1 MRTPPPNTPKESS
14 EPVATSTMKMGS
26 SQPPD
31 GVAHPAR
38 PDQGAPAL
46 GQERRVTSSEA
57 VSYVK
62 QIQLEFVD
70 QPDIYS
76 TFLHILKD
84 YESKVIG
91 FPGIVTRISELFA
104 GHPNLIQGLNRFLPP
119 RYQTESDSSNGPNA
133 ICATGHP
140 ATGNELTLISHINPP
155 KMPGTPPNTPTESS
169 DPVAPS
175 TVHEIGASTSML
187 SEQLGI
193 RTKMGP
199 LQPDAAK
206 DAEPFDL
213 STMMDQWSMSLP
225 LPQMLDIVIQPP
237 ELTRQ
242 GIELFPPIVVRLLQP
257 EDMPDVW
264 AIATLLSNGT
274 DVTDQLGGE
283 LFQSPIDEIF
293 CFSGLAIYGQGVFCL
308 RICLYKMD
316 FDSCPKG
323 VTQVG
328 CVDSNDIII
337 APRPDFIAICRS
349 FGDATTAQDSR
360 WVAQPLLYQT
370 MDANTC
376 IDDYT
381 GYFPN
386 LKVHVSS
393 SIITM
398 GQIEQIE
405 YSKYMVLK
413 PVSDF
418 MLETA
423 NMEHGLY
430 NFENGLFR
438 HEGGV
443 WFDDGEIERA
453 EGLDESVLLGDDGE
467 LYRKRTHGVF
477 NGLYVGLERRATT
490 VGNGDNSI
498 MFIAHNVL
506 IN

>member
-1 MRTPPPNTPKESS
+1 MGSS
-14 EPVATSTMKMGS
+14 EPV
-26 SQPPD
+26 
-31 GVAHPAR
+31 
-38 PDQGAPAL
+38 
-46 GQERRVTSSEA
+46 VTS
-57 VSYVK
+57 
-62 QIQLEFVD
+62 
-70 QPDIYS
+70 
-76 TFLHILKD
+76 
-84 YESKVIG
+84 
-91 FPGIVTRISELFA
+91 
-104 GHPNLIQGLNRFLPP
+104 
-119 RYQTESDSSNGPNA
+119 A
-133 ICATGHP
+133 I
-140 ATGNELTLISHINPP
+140 
-155 KMPGTPPNTPTESS
+155 
-169 DPVAPS
+169 
-175 TVHEIGASTSML
+175 HEIGASTSMP
-187 SEQLGI
+187 SEQLG
-193 RTKMGP
+193 TEMKMGP

-206 DAEPFDL
+206 DAESFNL
-213 STMMDQWSMSLP
+213 STMMDPLSTSLP

-274 DVTDQLGGE
+274 DVTDQLVGE
-283 LFQSPIDEIF
+283 LFQSPIDGIF

-430 NFENGLFR
+430 NFEYGLFR
-438 HEGGV
+438 DEGGV
-443 WFDDGEIERA
+443 WFDDGETERA
-453 EGLDESVLLGDDGE
+453 ESLDESVLLGDDGE
-467 LYRKRTHGVF
+467 LYRKRTDGVF

-498 MFIAHNVL
+498 MCIAHNVL